1 MFDISSAVWNRITSS
16 FLIPEEVLF
25 WINDNTSLTQK
36 LRNKYS
42 RFEVKIIRQ
51 ESSRLYT
58 HELDFF
64 DRNENFVVREVLLIG
79 NKKPVV
85 FARSVIPISKDTDKI
100 IEVGNKPLGEILFND
115 PLIIRKEIEVTNI
128 NGTWGRRSIFNINQ
142 TKLLVSE
149 FFLENIY
156 A

>member
-79 NKKPVV
+79 NNKPVV
-85 FARSVIPISKDTDKI
+85 FARSVIPITKDTDKI
-100 IEVGNKPLGEILFND
+100 IGVGNKPLGEILFND

-128 NGTWGRRSIFNINQ
+128 NGTWGRRSVFIMNDSRI
-142 TKLLVSE
+142 LVSE
-149 FFLENIY
+149 FFLEQIY